1 MFNPSR
7 QEVRQFFCGI
17 WRKHLS
23 GSVLSPLE
31 TMARGWLLQHPEYHT
46 LLANEEAALT
56 QEFPAHEGQINP
68 FLHLSMH
75 LSIAEQVSVDQP
87 CGIRNAY
94 IALAQ
99 KLDSEHAAHHRIM
112 DCLGAMLWTAQQNR
126 CEPDG
131 NAYLACIQRQIKV

>member
-7 QEVRQFFCGI
+7 QEVRQFFCGT
-17 WRKHLS
+17 WHKHLH
-23 GSVLSPLE
+23 GHILSPLE
-31 TMARGWLLQHPEYHT
+31 AMALGWLQQHPEYHA

-56 QEFPAHEGQINP
+56 QEFTVHDGQTNP

-75 LSIAEQVSVDQP
+75 LSIAEQISVDQP
-87 CGIRNAY
+87 HGIRDAY
-94 IALAQ
+94 VALAQ
-99 KLDSEHAAHHRIM
+99 KLGSEHDAHHRIM

-131 NAYLACIQRQIKV
+131 NAYLACIQRQTK